1 MQPMRYPPELRRKA
15 LDLLA
20 DGEPVKKVA
29 VALGLSDQTVYQW
42 RRRYLPHL
50 SRGGPK
56 PSTGMDLRAAR
67 RRIAEL
73 ESELAALRRATELLC
88 DVVSPKGDSR
98 QFT

>member
-1 MQPMRYPPELRRKA
+1 MRPTRYPPELRRKA

-29 VALGLSDQTVYQW
+29 VALGLSDQTIYQW
-42 RRRYLPHL
+42 RRRHLPHL
-50 SRGGPK
+50 GRGAQ
-56 PSTGMDLRAAR
+56 PSTGMDLRTAR

-73 ESELAALRRATELLC
+73 ESELAALRRATELLR

-98 QFT
+98 PCT

>member
-1 MQPMRYPPELRRKA
+1 
-15 LDLLA
+15 
-20 DGEPVKKVA
+20 
-29 VALGLSDQTVYQW
+29 
-42 RRRYLPHL
+42 
-50 SRGGPK
+50 
-56 PSTGMDLRAAR
+56 MDLRAAR